1 MDGEFPHPSS
11 EFDILDVQRPTVQS
25 LPLVLASPHS
35 GIEYPADFLAASRLD
50 PLALRRSEDSFVDE
64 LFAAAPRLG
73 APLLAARFPRAYV
86 DVNREA
92 YELDPSMFCDALPG
106 FVNASSPRVRMGLG
120 TIARLVA
127 SGEEIYTKKLGFAE
141 VRYRIERHYR
151 PYHQVLNRLV
161 EETEALFGG
170 YLLVDCHSMP
180 SGVGSGCGRRWADIV
195 LGDCHGGACA
205 PQILEAARRFLAD
218 RGFTVAINA
227 PYAGGFTTDHYGR
240 PDLHRHALQIEI
252 NRALYM
258 NEQNYRRKPYFARLA
273 RELTELVTRLGRTVE
288 DCLARPIATP
298 A

>member
-1 MDGEFPHPSS
+1 MDGEFPHPSP
-11 EFDILDVQRPTVQS
+11 EFDILDVQRPAVQI

-35 GIEYPADFLAASRLD
+35 GTEYPADFLAASRLD

-92 YELDPSMFCDALPG
+92 YELDPSMFSDTLPG
-106 FVNASSPRVRMGLG
+106 FVNAGSPRVRMGLG

-127 SGEEIYTKKLGFAE
+127 SGEEIYTTKLSFAE

-151 PYHQVLNRLV
+151 PYHQALRRLV

-170 YLLVDCHSMP
+170 CLLLDCHSMP
-180 SGVGSGCGRRWADIV
+180 SGVGSGCGQSWADIV

-205 PQILEAARRFLAD
+205 PEILETARRFLAE
-218 RGFTVAINA
+218 RGFSVAINA

-240 PDLHRHALQIEI
+240 PGLRRHALQIEI

-258 NEQNYRRKPYFARLA
+258 NERSYRRKPHFARLA
-273 RELTELVTRLGRTVE
+273 QDLAELVMRLARAAQE
-288 DCLARPIATP
+288 CLAEPAATP

>member
-92 YELDPSMFCDALPG
+92 YELDPSMFCDTLPG
-106 FVNASSPRVRMGLG
+106 FVNAGSPRVRMGLG

-127 SGEEIYTKKLGFAE
+127 SGEEIYTEKLSFAE
-141 VRYRIERHYR
+141 VWHRIERHYR

-161 EETEALFGG
+161 EETQALFGG

-180 SGVGSGCGRRWADIV
+180 SGVGSGYGRSWADIV

-205 PQILEAARRFLAD
+205 PQILEAARRFLAE

-288 DCLARPIATP
+288 DCLARPTATP

>member
-1 MDGEFPHPSS
+1 MDGEFPLATTRSG
-11 EFDILDVQRPTVQS
+11 ILDLQRPMVQN

-35 GIEYPADFLAASRLD
+35 GAEYPADFLAASQLD

-64 LFAAAPRLG
+64 LFGAAPHLG
-73 APLLAARFPRAYV
+73 APLLSARFPRAYV

-92 YELDPSMFCDALPG
+92 YELDPSMFCDALPK
-106 FVNASSPRVRMGLG
+106 FVNAGSSRVRMGLG

-127 SGEEIYTKKLGFAE
+127 SGEEIYGEKLRFAE
-141 VRYRIERHYR
+141 VQDRIERHYR
-151 PYHQVLNRLV
+151 PYHQVLSRLV
-161 EETEALFGG
+161 EETDALFGG
-170 YLLVDCHSMP
+170 CLLIDCHSMP
-180 SGVGSGCGRRWADIV
+180 SGVGSGCGRIWADIV

-205 PQILEAARRFLAD
+205 PEILEAARCFLVE
-218 RGFTVAINA
+218 RGFAVAINA

-240 PDLHRHALQIEI
+240 PELHRHALQIEI

-273 RELTELVTRLGRTVE
+273 RELAELVRRLGRTVE
-288 DCLARPIATP
+288 DCLARPVATP

>member
-127 SGEEIYTKKLGFAE
+127 SGEEIYTDKLSFAE
-141 VRYRIERHYR
+141 AQHRIERHYR
-151 PYHQVLNRLV
+151 PYHRVLNRLV

-180 SGVGSGCGRRWADIV
+180 SGVGSGYGRSWADIV

-205 PQILEAARRFLAD
+205 PQILEAARRFLAE

-288 DCLARPIATP
+288 DCLARPTATP

>member
-1 MDGEFPHPSS
+1 
-11 EFDILDVQRPTVQS
+11 
-25 LPLVLASPHS
+25 
-35 GIEYPADFLAASRLD
+35 
-50 PLALRRSEDSFVDE
+50 
-64 LFAAAPRLG
+64 
-73 APLLAARFPRAYV
+73 
-86 DVNREA
+86 
-92 YELDPSMFCDALPG
+92 
-106 FVNASSPRVRMGLG
+106 MGLG

-127 SGEEIYTKKLGFAE
+127 SGEEIYTKKLSFAE

-151 PYHQVLNRLV
+151 PYHQVLNWLV

-180 SGVGSGCGRRWADIV
+180 SGVGSGCGRSWADIV

-205 PQILEAARRFLAD
+205 PEILEAARRFLAE

-240 PDLHRHALQIEI
+240 PDLQRHALQIEI
-252 NRALYM
+252 NRSLYM

-288 DCLARPIATP
+288 DCLARPLLRHNPEA
-298 A
+298 AD